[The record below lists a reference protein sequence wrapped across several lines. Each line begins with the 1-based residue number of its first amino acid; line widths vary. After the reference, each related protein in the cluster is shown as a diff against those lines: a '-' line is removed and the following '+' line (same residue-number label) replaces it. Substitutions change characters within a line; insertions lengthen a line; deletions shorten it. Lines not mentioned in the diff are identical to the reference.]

1 MFGLATGVARGPL
14 FLLALLLPMTVAAAD
29 LEQATDGLDAS
40 LQAHVNGSGLVD
52 YQALA
57 VDRSAIDSFT
67 AALEQTDLSS
77 LEADDRLA
85 TLINAYNAFALQTVL
100 EHYPIEHVLNDLEQ
114 PFDAKR
120 WMIGGEAYSLNEIE
134 NDLIRA
140 KFDEPRIH
148 WAVNCAAVSCPP
160 LRAEAYRG
168 DRLETQL
175 AEQEERTLDDEKYVK
190 LDGSTLRLTRLFEW
204 YEADFVKAAGSATA
218 YVAGVVPA
226 VAEAKPGD
234 VEFMEYDWTLNDA
247 NR

>member
-1 MFGLATGVARGPL
+1 
-14 FLLALLLPMTVAAAD
+14 MTVAAAD